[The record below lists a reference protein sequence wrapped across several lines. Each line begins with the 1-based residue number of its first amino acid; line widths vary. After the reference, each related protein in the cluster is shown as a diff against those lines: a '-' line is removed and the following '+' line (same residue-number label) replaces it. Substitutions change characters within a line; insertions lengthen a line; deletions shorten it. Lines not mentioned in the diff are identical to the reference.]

1 MFSSKPIRTKISE
14 EADEQFKELNK
25 IVGDEISKGIT
36 SSENQTLLR
45 SVKRAIEILKQNPFV
60 GTQIRKG
67 QMPQKYFLKY
77 DANNI
82 WKLDL
87 SNYWRMLYTVIGSE
101 VEIISFILDIID
113 HRTYDKIFGYRK
125 R

>member
-1 MFSSKPIRTKISE
+1 MFSSKSIRTKLSE

-25 IVGDEISKGIT
+25 IVGEEVATGIS

-45 SVKRAIEILKQNPFV
+45 SVKRAIDIIKQNPFA
-60 GTQIRKG
+60 GTQIRKE
-67 QMPQKYFLKY
+67 QIPTKYLLKY
-77 DANNI
+77 DANNL

-101 VEIISFILDIID
+101 IEIISFILDIVD
-113 HRTYDKIFGYRK
+113 HRTYDKVFGYRK